1 MRYAPRVTRCGGTSD
16 VASGIR
22 WTGPD
27 PATTAAA
34 LKAAEDDVR
43 GAVGDV
49 VRSLPDDL
57 RRTFPDAARS
67 MLPRRGGLAGIVAGA
82 QLDVA
87 EDTAGD
93 RVSVTVRAT
102 SGLVSLG
109 PINAGDLR
117 HPVYGGR
124 RWVGQRVRPGVWD
137 RACETAIRGKDSE
150 LLEQLGDVARDTASR
165 AQ

>member
-1 MRYAPRVTRCGGTSD
+1 VQSARRGTRCVGTSD

-27 PATTAAA
+27 PASAAA
-34 LKAAEDDVR
+34 SLKAAQDDVR
-43 GAVGDV
+43 GAVWDV

-57 RRTFPDAARS
+57 RRTFPEAARS
-67 MLPRRGGLAGIVAGA
+67 MLPRRGGLADIVASA

-87 EDTAGD
+87 QATAGD
-93 RVSVTVRAT
+93 QVSVTVRAT
-102 SGLVSLG
+102 STRVSLG

-117 HPVYGGR
+117 HPVYGSR

-150 LLEQLGDVARDTASR
+150 LREQLGDVARDTASR

>member
-1 MRYAPRVTRCGGTSD
+1 
-16 VASGIR
+16 VAGGIR
-22 WTGPD
+22 WTGAD
-27 PATTAAA
+27 PASAAAA
-34 LKAAEDDVR
+34 LRAAQDDVR
-43 GAVGDV
+43 DAVGDV
-49 VRSLPDDL
+49 ARSLPDGL

-67 MLPRRGGLAGIVAGA
+67 MLPRRGGLADIVASA
-82 QLDVA
+82 QLDVTQ
-87 EDTAGD
+87 DTAGD

-117 HPVYGGR
+117 HPVWGTR

-137 RACETAIRGKDSE
+137 RACETASQGKDRE
-150 LLEQLGDVARDTASR
+150 LREQLQDVARDTASR